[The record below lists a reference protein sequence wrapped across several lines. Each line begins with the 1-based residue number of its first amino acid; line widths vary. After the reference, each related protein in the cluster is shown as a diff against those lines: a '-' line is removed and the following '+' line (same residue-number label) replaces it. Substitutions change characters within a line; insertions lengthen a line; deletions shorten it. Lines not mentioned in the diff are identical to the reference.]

1 MTLSQNFLLS
11 RKTEP
16 TCPFPAKICH
26 CSRFP
31 AANRKR
37 WFSPGTGTRPFQ
49 REGLPTFP
57 RNSFCSFWRGSPSIL
72 RPASG
77 PSRAAQPGHLLL
89 PRLSGPRPPRGG
101 PGSAGRGPPPA
112 ALAHR
117 GRGAEDQRRPSGQ
130 SPQSHPRRLEPQQA
144 VRGIR
149 PESTWTGSSVQH
161 CPKSQR
167 SPEGGLWPSPQH
179 TCSHPQGPSVIYTER
194 GRHGGPLG
202 G

>member
-89 PRLSGPRPPRGG
+89 PRLSGPRPRGAGRARAGPAAVLRPPREGRGG
-101 PGSAGRGPPPA
+101 PAPAVRSVRAESPA
-112 ALAHR
+112 AL
-117 GRGAEDQRRPSGQ
+117 GAPAG
-130 SPQSHPRRLEPQQA
+130 
-144 VRGIR
+144 
-149 PESTWTGSSVQH
+149 GSRDPARVH
-161 CPKSQR
+161 VDRVKCPTL
-167 SPEGGLWPSPQH
+167 P
-179 TCSHPQGPSVIYTER
+179 
-194 GRHGGPLG
+194 
-202 G
+202 